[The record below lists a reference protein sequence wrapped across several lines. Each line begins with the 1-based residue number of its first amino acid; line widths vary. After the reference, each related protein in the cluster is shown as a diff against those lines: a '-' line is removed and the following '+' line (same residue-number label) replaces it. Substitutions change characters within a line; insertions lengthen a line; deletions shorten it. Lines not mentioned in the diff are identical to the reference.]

1 MLQHYKV
8 SIEVAVHLRTL
19 NHLRDGREASWPS
32 TPHVCMNLFGVSGF
46 HMNMNI
52 FLLSGTLFLSA
63 KTGIAHAS
71 LDADCC
77 RQYQCHFP

>member
-52 FLLSGTLFLSA
+52 FFIKWYIVSVS
-63 KTGIAHAS
+63 KNW
-71 LDADCC
+71 DCAC
-77 RQYQCHFP
+77 QS